1 MDYIVTRWDLPSAQT
16 QNVQA
21 KNHEEAAMQS
31 GLIENGAQITVDDGQ
46 LHIRYVVIDG
56 KLKEQSTYAMDLV
69 GTAEVA
75 KIMETSRQNVS
86 TSLSRG
92 GKFPQPYARVAAGPL
107 WLRREIEQ
115 YKESR
120 PK

>member
-75 KIMETSRQNVS
+75 KILETSRQNIS
-86 TSLSRG
+86 TSLAR
-92 GKFPQPYARVAAGPL
+92 GKFPTPYARVAAGPL
-107 WLRREIEQ
+107 WTRQQIEEYKRERA
-115 YKESR
+115 K
-120 PK
+120 

>member
-1 MDYIVTRWDLPSAQT
+1 MDYTVTRWGTPPAQT
-16 QNVQA
+16 QNVHA
-21 KNHEEAAMQS
+21 KNHEDAAKGS
-31 GLIENGAQITVDDGQ
+31 GLMENGASITVDDGR
-46 LHIRYVVIDG
+46 LHIRYFVIDD
-56 KLKEQSTYAMDLV
+56 KLKEQSTYAVDLV

-75 KIMETSRQNVS
+75 KILETSRQNIS
-86 TSLSRG
+86 TSLAR

-107 WLRREIEQ
+107 WLRRQIEE